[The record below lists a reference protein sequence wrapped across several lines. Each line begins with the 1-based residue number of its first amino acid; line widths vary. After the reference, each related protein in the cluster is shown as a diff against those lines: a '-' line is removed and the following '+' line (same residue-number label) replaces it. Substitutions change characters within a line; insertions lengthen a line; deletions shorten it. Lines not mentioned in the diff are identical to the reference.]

1 MKKLFGSFPGFE
13 NIKWSGR
20 LLFPA
25 GGMFWVKTDAI
36 RPLLEFPW
44 TYEVF
49 PGESGQID
57 GATQHGIERVIG
69 ELTRARGYKQA
80 AHVRTGTAFLFT
92 SD

>member
-69 ELTRARGYKQA
+69 ELTRARGYRQA
-80 AHVRTGTAFLFT
+80 SSFENTHKFAIYE
-92 SD
+92 